1 MSAYDVVISHYDAN
15 DRGDMEGMLAVLAP
29 DARWTEMEGFPT
41 AGTYVGPDEIFKG
54 VFQRLGDEFGG
65 TYRCEIDELIDGG
78 DTVVGL
84 GRYSGTY
91 QATGKY
97 FSARV
102 AHVWRVQGEKVVAF
116 EQFTDTL
123 LLARATESY

>member
-1 MSAYDVVISHYDAN
+1 MSAYDVVKSHYEAN

-29 DARWTEMEGFPT
+29 DARWTEMAGFLT
-41 AGTYVGPDEIFKG
+41 AGTYVGPDEIFKN

-65 TYRCEIDELIDGG
+65 TYKCQIDELIDGG

-91 QATGKY
+91 QVTGRY
-97 FSARV
+97 FEARV
-102 AHVWRVQGEKVVAF
+102 AHVWRVQGDQVVAF

-123 LLARATESY
+123 LVARATGEY